1 MDSKK
6 LKVGLKVSISLNITS
21 TTASLGSNPA
31 MQRMAGDGKQYE
43 ILAITNLSD
52 KRAVVR
58 IKGFAWMAEDLIY
71 IEEYLH
77 PIPLK
82 GKIVTFDPCDL

>member
-6 LKVGLKVSISLNITS
+6 LKIGMKVSISLNINS
-21 TTASLGSNPA
+21 TTAKLGSNPA
-31 MQRMAGDGKQYE
+31 MQTMAGDGKQYE
-43 ILAITNLSD
+43 IQDITNHSD

-58 IKGFAWMAEDLIY
+58 IKGYVWMPEDLIY
-71 IEEYLH
+71 TEGYLH
-77 PIPLK
+77 PVSLK